1 MALMVPV
8 CLAGFGPQALILT
21 QAFFMLLLTQRLA
34 GTVTRGLTSLYERRQ
49 GKQGLGMV
57 LPFAQTVIYALYFTW
72 VLHYMGGP
80 GFADHVMDLS
90 VHIGVATVTPAAD
103 VGLVIGFFAARILLS
118 WLRSLTALATIRG
131 RKLDQGLAHALDNVA
146 SYLVWVG
153 YVLLGL
159 HLFGVPL
166 QALAWIASG
175 LSVGIGFGLKDI
187 VNNFVSGMIIM
198 FGGSIKKG
206 DIIQQG
212 KNLGRVES
220 VSVRNTVVRTLD
232 NTMVIIPN
240 SSFLKGEIVNLS
252 YHDATTRLTIPIA
265 VAPGA
270 KIKKV
275 RKLLLAVAKDNE
287 NVLKNP
293 KPEVNIRQFGRFGVE
308 FDLYVWIDDYMK
320 KFTTESDMMAEIDR
334 RFQENKIMLAF
345 QGVKVKYKPKGTEEM
360 QIEEARAALREKR
373 GETLRTV
380 RQMRRVHA
388 RRKWNLSRVTVKMQE

>member
-1 MALMVPV
+1 
-8 CLAGFGPQALILT
+8 
-21 QAFFMLLLTQRLA
+21 
-34 GTVTRGLTSLYERRQ
+34 
-49 GKQGLGMV
+49 
-57 LPFAQTVIYALYFTW
+57 
-72 VLHYMGGP
+72 
-80 GFADHVMDLS
+80 MDLS
-90 VHIGVATVTPAAD
+90 VHVGVATITPAAV

-287 NVLKNP
+287 NVLKKP
-293 KPEVNIRQFGRFGVE
+293 KPEVNIR
-308 FDLYVWIDDYMK
+308 
-320 KFTTESDMMAEIDR
+320 
-334 RFQENKIMLAF
+334 
-345 QGVKVKYKPKGTEEM
+345 
-360 QIEEARAALREKR
+360 
-373 GETLRTV
+373 
-380 RQMRRVHA
+380 
-388 RRKWNLSRVTVKMQE
+388 